1 MNSALITNDAVILGL
16 LATIL
21 GGVFYASN
29 HPTFKKIFTYVPALL
44 FCYFLPSLL
53 NTFGIVD
60 GDSSQIYYVASRYL
74 LPACLVLLLLN
85 LDLKAIFA
93 LGWRAP
99 TMFVTGTLGIVIG
112 GPIALLIM
120 GTFMPE
126 WLGVAAV
133 PAGQDNNNVWAGMT
147 TVAGSWIGGGA
158 NQAAMKETFE
168 VGDKIFSSM
177 VTVDV
182 IVANVWMAI
191 LLILAGNAKQI
202 DAKTGADTSAIDKLR
217 DKVAS
222 FKEANDK
229 NPTTTNL
236 MLIAAVGFGVTAIA
250 HLYADWAAPYFTEH
264 FPESGKL
271 SFHSKFFWMIV
282 MASLIGLVLSFTKAR
297 KLETVGASKVGTVFL
312 YILVASIG
320 MKMDITAI
328 LDTPAYFALGAIWM
342 LVHATL
348 MLTVA
353 KLIKAPLF
361 FMAVGSQANV
371 GGAASAPVVASAFH
385 PALAPVGVLL
395 AVCGYLLGTFAAWF
409 CGQVLQVIAVA

>member
-1 MNSALITNDAVILGL
+1 MNSALITNDAVVLGL

-21 GGVFYASN
+21 GGVFYVSN
-29 HPTFKKIFTYVPALL
+29 HPSYKKIFNYIPALL
-44 FCYFLPSLL
+44 LCYFIPSLL
-53 NTFGIVD
+53 NTFGIVN
-60 GDSSQIYYVASRYL
+60 GEESHIYYVASRYL

-85 LDLKAIFA
+85 LDLKAIFN

-99 TMFVTGTLGIVIG
+99 TMFLTGTLGIVIG

-120 GTFMPE
+120 GNFMPE
-126 WLGVAAV
+126 WIGVGEKDYEAV
-133 PAGQDNNNVWAGMT
+133 WRGMT

-168 VGDKIFSSM
+168 AGDAIFSAM

-191 LLILAGNAKQI
+191 LLVLAGNAKKI

-217 DKVAS
+217 EKVAS
-222 FKEANDK
+222 FKAANDR
-229 NPTTTNL
+229 NPTVTDL
-236 MLIAAVGFGVTAIA
+236 MLIIAVGFGVTAIA
-250 HLYADWAAPYFTEH
+250 HLYADWAAPFFTENY
-264 FPESGKL
+264 PATGKL

-282 MASLIGLVLSFTKAR
+282 MASIIGLILSFTKAR
-297 KLETVGASKVGTVFL
+297 KLETAGASKVGTVFL

-320 MKMDITAI
+320 MKMDVTAI
-328 LDTPAYFALGAIWM
+328 LDTPAYFVLGGIWM
-342 LVHATL
+342 LVHAIL
-348 MLTVA
+348 MLTMA